1 MNGYFNFEPGARILI
16 EIPEWAGMKKYGGC
30 GEIIYSCIQFIKKVK
45 TTVVYVD
52 IRREL
57 NQKEGL
63 DFIDE
68 KYIKKVKDRNPFHN
82 LPMIKGIRF

>member
-1 MNGYFNFEPGARILI
+1 
-16 EIPEWAGMKKYGGC
+16 MKKYGGC